1 MIAGPNSST
10 RLMRRALS
18 HSLGAMAAAVAA
30 DLDRSE
36 EDIAFFEGESVK
48 LAPLSTQLRAVHLA
62 IEDHELGPAEVAQG
76 QVEMGDEVLDRGV
89 RAANTRTKLG
99 LQGKSGL
106 GASHAFGSRVDEL
119 VKMPLAAEPG
129 AVLEAVKRLNDVPGF
144 DEKESIQEDL
154 TRRAEQQEQ
163 FLRERETGQKTL
175 LQRKSEATRLV
186 VESALALASLRGALE
201 QRFPRQRDYVKR
213 FFLDVRPKRVKPE
226 EEGEAEEG

>member
-1 MIAGPNSST
+1 
-10 RLMRRALS
+10 
-18 HSLGAMAAAVAA
+18 MAAAVAA

-36 EDIAFFEGESVK
+36 EDIAFFEAESVK
-48 LAPLSTQLRAVHLA
+48 LAPLSTQLRTVHLA

-106 GASHAFGSRVDEL
+106 GANHAFGSRVDEL

-129 AVLEAVKRLNDVPGF
+129 AVLEAVKRLNEVPGF
-144 DEKESIQEDL
+144 DDKVAIQGDL
-154 TRRAEQQEQ
+154 TRRAEQQKQ
-163 FLRERETGQKTL
+163 FLKDRETGQKTL

-186 VESALALASLRGALE
+186 VESALALALASLR
-201 QRFPRQRDYVKR
+201 QRWSRGSR
-213 FFLDVRPKRVKPE
+213 
-226 EEGEAEEG
+226 GSATT